1 MPRKPSSAQ
10 LTPLELEIMHVLW
23 ETGPATVTTVQAK
36 LAESKKLAY
45 TTVQTMLNVLW
56 KKGKVKRSLADR
68 AYEYRPAVTK
78 EKAVGSALRDIVQ
91 RLFGGSSEALVLS
104 LMETKQLTP
113 KALCRLQEMIE
124 EQEHD

>member
-1 MPRKPSSAQ
+1 MSRKPPPTQ

-23 ETGPATVTTVQAK
+23 KTGPATVTTVQER
-36 LAESKKLAY
+36 LAGSRRLAY

-56 KKGKVKRSLADR
+56 KKGKVKRALVDR

-78 EKAVGSALRDIVQ
+78 EKAVGSALRDVVQ
-91 RLFGGSSEALVLS
+91 RLFDGSSEALVLS

-113 KALCRLQEMIE
+113 KALRRLQEMVGE
-124 EQEHD
+124 ESGD